1 MSPYEHFAAV
11 PGDLFRGVACV
22 LRQLEALRPMVDRV
36 GGVGVAN
43 LNVEDGANVPIR
55 PGQRHQ
61 DGGVICAELL
71 GARTC

>member
-1 MSPYEHFAAV
+1 
-11 PGDLFRGVACV
+11 
-22 LRQLEALRPMVDRV
+22 MVDRV

-61 DGGVICAELL
+61 VGGVICAELL